1 MRVSMPCELRL
12 PVLPGIQACVRAAAA
27 SPSAAYRSPRASLLD
42 TRSLPIFFWM
52 AWLTGNTVGRAVRSL
67 TAQVESVTLREQ
79 AHAMLLTR
87 EVESVTRRAEVVLPC
102 SCSVM

>member
-1 MRVSMPCELRL
+1 M
-12 PVLPGIQACVRAAAA
+12 
-27 SPSAAYRSPRASLLD
+27 
-42 TRSLPIFFWM
+42 
-52 AWLTGNTVGRAVRSL
+52 GNTACRAVRSL